1 MTLGDQKN
9 SFLFFAKPPPRY
21 DLILNSCW
29 GVIMSISPEIRNRI
43 SQKANTFT
51 ESVIREMSRMAAQYK
66 CVNLAQGMPDFASP
80 AELKQAACDAINADL
95 NQYAITWGD
104 KPFRDG
110 ISAKNER
117 YLGVKYE
124 PETEITV
131 TCGATEGMIATMLA
145 LVDPE
150 EEVIAFEPY
159 YENYGPDAILAGA
172 RPRYVSLKAPDWTF
186 DEEELE
192 KAFNS
197 KTKAIVL
204 NTPHNPTGK
213 VFSRKELES
222 IARLCQKWGVYAFT
236 DEPYEHILFDGAKH
250 TSIASLPGM
259 KELTVT
265 VNSLSKTYSVTG
277 WRLGTV
283 CAPEKLTLAIR
294 KVHDFL
300 TVGAAAPLQ
309 RAGAFAMNLPE
320 SYYLDLASAYQKR
333 RDHMLSILD
342 EIGIPYFKPN
352 GAYYV
357 FCDISKFGFENDV
370 KFTEFLVKKVGVAV
384 VPGSSFFRPGDRG
397 NKYIRFCFAKKEE
410 TLNAARERLL
420 LMHEKLK
427 QE

>member
-1 MTLGDQKN
+1 
-9 SFLFFAKPPPRY
+9 
-21 DLILNSCW
+21 
-29 GVIMSISPEIRNRI
+29 MSISPELRKIV
-43 SQKANTFT
+43 SQKASTFT
-51 ESVIREMSRMAAQYK
+51 ESVIREMSRMAAKYK
-66 CVNLAQGMPDFASP
+66 SVNLAQGMPDFP
-80 AELKQAACDAINADL
+80 CPDELKQAACQAINDDL

-104 KPFRDG
+104 KLFRDA

-117 YLGVKYE
+117 YIGVKYE
-124 PETEITV
+124 PESEITV

-150 EEVIAFEPY
+150 EEVIVFEPY

-172 RPRYVSLKAPDWTF
+172 KPRYVSLHPPHWTF
-186 DEEELE
+186 DEAELE

-197 KTKAIVL
+197 KTRALVL

-213 VFSRKELES
+213 VFSRQELEV
-222 IARLCQKWGVYAFT
+222 IAGLCQKWGVYVFT
-236 DEPYEHILFDGAKH
+236 DEPYEHILYDGAKH
-250 TSIASLPGM
+250 VSMASLPGM

-283 CAPEKLTLAIR
+283 CAPESVSSAIR

-309 RAGAFAMNLPE
+309 RAGAYAMGLPE
-320 SYYLDLASAYQKR
+320 TYYQELQSAYQTR
-333 RDHMLSILD
+333 RDSMLQILD
-342 EIGIPYFKPN
+342 EVGIPYFKPD

-357 FCDISKFGFENDV
+357 FCDIGKFGFDNDV
-370 KFTEFLVKKVGVAV
+370 KFTEFLVKEVGVAD

-397 NKYIRFCFAKKEE
+397 KNFIRFCFAKKPE
-410 TLNAARERLL
+410 TLSMAKERLL
-420 LMHEKLK
+420 KLKEKLPAK
-427 QE
+427 P

>member
-1 MTLGDQKN
+1 
-9 SFLFFAKPPPRY
+9 
-21 DLILNSCW
+21 
-29 GVIMSISPEIRNRI
+29 MSISPEIRRRI
-43 SQKANTFT
+43 SQKASTFT

-80 AELKQAACDAINADL
+80 MELKEAACQALMADV

-104 KPFRDG
+104 KLFRDG
-110 ISAKNER
+110 ISAKNEK

-150 EEVIAFEPY
+150 DEVIAFEPY

-172 RPRYVSLKAPDWTF
+172 KPRYVSLQAPNWTF
-186 DEEELE
+186 DEAELE
-192 KAFNS
+192 KAFSN
-197 KTKAIVL
+197 KTRAIVL

-213 VFSRKELES
+213 VFSREELEC

-250 TSIASLPGM
+250 VSIASLPGM
-259 KELTVT
+259 KDLTVT

-283 CAPEKLTLAIR
+283 CAPEELSLAIR

-309 RAGAFAMNLPE
+309 RAGAHAMSLPD
-320 SYYLDLASAYQKR
+320 SYYTELATSYQKR
-333 RDHMLSILD
+333 RDHMLTILD
-342 EIGIPYFKPN
+342 EVGIPYYTPQ

-357 FCDISKFGFENDV
+357 FCDISKFAFENDV

-420 LMHEKLK
+420 TLHDKLK
-427 QE
+427 EQQKT

>member
-1 MTLGDQKN
+1 
-9 SFLFFAKPPPRY
+9 
-21 DLILNSCW
+21 
-29 GVIMSISPEIRNRI
+29 
-43 SQKANTFT
+43 
-51 ESVIREMSRMAAQYK
+51 MAAQYK

-80 AELKQAACDAINADL
+80 MELKEAACQALMADV

-104 KPFRDG
+104 KLFRDG
-110 ISAKNER
+110 ISAKNEK

-150 EEVIAFEPY
+150 DEVIAFEPY

-172 RPRYVSLKAPDWTF
+172 KPRYVSLQAPNWTF
-186 DEEELE
+186 DEAELE
-192 KAFNS
+192 KAFSN
-197 KTKAIVL
+197 KTRAIVL

-213 VFSRKELES
+213 VFSREELEC

-250 TSIASLPGM
+250 VSIASLPGM
-259 KELTVT
+259 KDLTVT

-283 CAPEKLTLAIR
+283 CAPEELSLAIR

-309 RAGAFAMNLPE
+309 RAGAHAMSLPD
-320 SYYLDLASAYQKR
+320 SYYTELATSYQKR
-333 RDHMLSILD
+333 RDHMLKILD
-342 EIGIPYFKPN
+342 EVGIPYYTPQ

-357 FCDISKFGFENDV
+357 FCDISKFAFENDV

-420 LMHEKLK
+420 TLHDKLK
-427 QE
+427 EHQKT

>member
-1 MTLGDQKN
+1 
-9 SFLFFAKPPPRY
+9 
-21 DLILNSCW
+21 
-29 GVIMSISPEIRNRI
+29 MSVSPELRKIV
-43 SQKANTFT
+43 SQKAGTFT
-51 ESVIREMSRMAAQYK
+51 ESVIREMSRMAAKYK
-66 CVNLAQGMPDFASP
+66 AVNLAQGMPDFPCPSD
-80 AELKQAACDAINADL
+80 LKEAACKAINDDI

-104 KPFRDG
+104 KLFRDA

-131 TCGATEGMIATMLA
+131 TCGATEGMMATTLA

-150 EEVIAFEPY
+150 EEVIVFEPY

-172 RPRYVSLKAPDWTF
+172 KPRYVSLHPPHWTF
-186 DEEELE
+186 DEKELE
-192 KAFNS
+192 NAFNN
-197 KTKAIVL
+197 KTRAIVL

-213 VFSRKELES
+213 VFSREELEK
-222 IARLCQKWGVYAFT
+222 IARLCQKWGVYCFT

-250 TSIASLPGM
+250 VAMASLPGM

-265 VNSLSKTYSVTG
+265 INSLSKTYSVTG

-283 CAPEKLTLAIR
+283 CAPPVVTDAIR

-320 SYYLDLASAYQKR
+320 PYYSKLASEYQIR
-333 RDHMLSILD
+333 RDAMLKILD
-342 EIGIPYFKPN
+342 EVEISYFKPS

-370 KFTEFLVKKVGVAV
+370 KFTEFLVQEVGVAV

-397 NKYIRFCFAKKEE
+397 KKFIRFCFAKKPE
-410 TLNAARERLL
+410 TLEMAKERL
-420 LMHEKLK
+420 MAMPEKLASRK
-427 QE
+427 